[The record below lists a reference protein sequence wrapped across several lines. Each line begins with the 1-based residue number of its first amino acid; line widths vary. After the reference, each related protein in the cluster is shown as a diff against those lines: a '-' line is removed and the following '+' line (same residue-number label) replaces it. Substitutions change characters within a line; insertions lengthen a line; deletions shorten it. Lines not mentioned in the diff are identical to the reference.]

1 MTIKFV
7 KKPTLSLEHISLDMK
22 SYLDNQIHI
31 SKILNKLSKNDIPVV
46 ITYLKS
52 LLKFNS
58 LTMTKN
64 KLSDKD
70 SYTQLIRPAQYL
82 LLCLSFIETKSI
94 ELKINN
100 SLLNKISNKFSFNFS
115 TLNTVCVE
123 NLEFDYPDFINFEYL
138 LPSDSLNV
146 KIYDNKKT
154 MKRYVVPFL
163 NLSFYLK
170 NDVIQFFNNEV
181 ITEDFVSQSN
191 LDNIYN
197 KYKHSYKKYY

>member
-1 MTIKFV
+1 MTTKFV

-58 LTMTKN
+58 LTMSKEN
-64 KLSDKD
+64 LSDENYQTK
-70 SYTQLIRPAQYL
+70 LIRPAQYL
-82 LLCLSFIETKSI
+82 LLCLSFIEKNSI
-94 ELKINN
+94 ELKIN
-100 SLLNKISNKFSFNFS
+100 SGLLNKIFNKISFNLS
-115 TLNTVCVE
+115 TVNTVYVE
-123 NLEFDYPDFINFEYL
+123 NLEFHYPDFINYEYL
-138 LPSDSLNV
+138 LPCNNLNV
-146 KIYDNKKT
+146 KIYDNKKQS
-154 MKRYVVPFL
+154 KRYVIPFL

-181 ITEDFVSQSN
+181 ITEDFVTTSYYN
-191 LDNIYN
+191 DIYRKYKN
-197 KYKHSYKKYY
+197 KYQKYY